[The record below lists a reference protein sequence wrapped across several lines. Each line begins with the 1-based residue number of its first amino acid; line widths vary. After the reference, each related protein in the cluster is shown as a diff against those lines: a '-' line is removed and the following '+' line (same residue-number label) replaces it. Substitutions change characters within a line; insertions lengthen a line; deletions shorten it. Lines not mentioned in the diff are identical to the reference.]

1 MMVEPVAILKTDNV
15 SKSFGGV
22 TALKRVTLTVEKNK
36 VTALIGPNGAGKTTL
51 FNVIT
56 RIDSADSGRVLF
68 DGHDVSGLKTYDFA
82 PLGILRTFQRSMPF
96 GGMSLLEN
104 VLCGGIP
111 VSEMGKFGGFL
122 RTRKVRDVLERDKQ
136 KARDLLKLVGLF
148 EKADMLAQNIAYGEQ
163 RRLEVARALACT
175 PKILLLD
182 EPVAGMNPE
191 ESLEMAQLI
200 KHISERGLTIFLIE
214 HNLDVVMNLCDK
226 IYVLNHGEIIAE
238 GEPKEIQNNNKV
250 IEAYLGKKGIW
261 RATS

>member
-1 MMVEPVAILKTDNV
+1 MAILQTENI

-22 TALKRVTLTVEKNK
+22 MALKNVTIVIEKDE

-56 RIDSADSGRVLF
+56 KMDSADSGRVLF
-68 DGHDVSGLKTYDFA
+68 NGRDLSRLKPYDFA
-82 PLGILRTFQRSMPF
+82 RLGILRTFQRSMPF
-96 GGMSLLEN
+96 GEMTLLEN

-111 VSEMGKFGGFL
+111 VSAIGGLGGFF
-122 RTRKVRDVLERDKQ
+122 RTKRAKRVLENDRQ
-136 KARDLLKLVGLF
+136 KSVELLKLVGLF

-163 RRLEVARALACT
+163 RRLEVARALGCN

-200 KHISERGLTIFLIE
+200 KHISERGLTIFVIE
-214 HNLDVVMNLCDK
+214 HNLDMVMNLCDK

-238 GEPKEIQNNNKV
+238 GEPKEIQNDNKV

>member
-1 MMVEPVAILKTDNV
+1 MEAMAILQTENI

-22 TALKRVTLTVEKNK
+22 IALKNVTLTVEKDK

-56 RIDSADSGRVLF
+56 KIDSPDSGRVFFNGQDL
-68 DGHDVSGLKTYDFA
+68 GRLRPCEFA
-82 PLGILRTFQRSMPF
+82 KIGILRTFQRSMPF
-96 GGMSLLEN
+96 GELTLLEN

-111 VSEMGKFGGFL
+111 VSAIGRLGGFL
-122 RTRKVRDVLERDKQ
+122 RTKRAKSILEEDRH
-136 KARDLLKLVGLF
+136 KAIGLLQVVGLS
-148 EKADMLAQNIAYGEQ
+148 EKSDMLAQHIAYGEQ
-163 RRLEVARALACT
+163 RRLEVARALACN

-200 KHISERGLTIFLIE
+200 KRISSGELTVFVIE

-226 IYVLNHGEIIAE
+226 IYVLNHGEIIADGKPSE
-238 GEPKEIQNNNKV
+238 VQNNEKV
-250 IEAYLGKKGIW
+250 IEAYLGRKGIW
-261 RATS
+261 RAAG